1 MSDLMAGLH
10 QPGDTILQGVIV
22 GTSLMAGTFLG
33 KRAVLRMSAATHYRL
48 LDAVMMCAGVTLL
61 WTGLR

>member
-1 MSDLMAGLH
+1 
-10 QPGDTILQGVIV
+10 
-22 GTSLMAGTFLG
+22 MAGTFLG
-33 KRAVLRMSAATHYRL
+33 KRAVLGMSAATHYRL